1 MENAA
6 DALKMAGAVLL
17 FVLAIS
23 VAIVSFGQARE
34 TADTILDYKDRE
46 TVYIDGNLYYKTTG
60 TERTVGLE
68 TVIPT
73 IYRAYLENYKVVFE
87 GLDSPIYT
95 MKLSNGNEIKKY
107 TLDLETKISSDSN
120 QNIYNVALANDEQKS
135 EFLCG
140 ILYKNFDKSG
150 SKTNFDKKYNVSL
163 PDNSLIEQLNR
174 KVSSGKVIKEYLGVY
189 YQEDNEEVPDVNK
202 TEKRII
208 TYKIENK

>member
-17 FVLAIS
+17 FVLAVS

-60 TERTVGLE
+60 TEE

-150 SKTNFDKKYNVSL
+150 SKTNFEKKYNVSL

>member
-1 MENAA
+1 MENAV

-34 TADTILDYKDRE
+34 AADTILDYKDRE

-68 TVIPT
+68 TIIPT
-73 IYRAYLENYKVVFE
+73 IYRAYIENYKIVFE
-87 GLDSPIYT
+87 GLNEPIYT
-95 MKLSNGNEIKKY
+95 LKLSGNTEIKKY
-107 TLDLETKISSDSN
+107 TIDLETKTTTDGIQIN
-120 QNIYNVALANDEQKS
+120 NVALANDEQKS

-140 ILYKNFDKSG
+140 ILYKDFSKSG
-150 SKTNFDKKYNVSL
+150 SEENFKKKYNVDL
-163 PDNSLIEQLNR
+163 PTNSLINR
-174 KVSSGKVIKEYLGVY
+174 LKGTKITEYLVVY
-189 YQEDNEEVPDVNK
+189 YQNDNENVPDVNK

-208 TYKIENK
+208 TYKIEKQ